1 MAKFDSTDRLFAAMS
16 SDRIRINEEET
27 RLLVETIQ
35 EHCGVTLSIASGFF
49 LERRLV
55 PRLEALGL
63 ASFLDYYQY
72 LRYDPAGPREM
83 EELIER
89 ITTHETY
96 FFREQ
101 YQLDAFADEILPDLA
116 SLHTRQRRLAF
127 WSAGCSTGEEVYT
140 IAMLLLESGL
150 FRGWGLRVAGSD
162 ISRKVLTTARTALYG
177 ENSFRTTEPEL
188 RRKYFAEKEGRWQVR
203 DEVRAMCSFGQ
214 LNLLTTER
222 FRVLGPCDVIFC
234 RNVLMYLSQEARH
247 RVVEAFYDRLTPGGF
262 LLLGHSESLLNV
274 TTRFDL
280 AHLQK
285 DLVYRKPLDADPP
298 SSAGSSEFER

>member
-1 MAKFDSTDRLFAAMS
+1 MNDD
-16 SDRIRINEEET
+16 ET
-27 RLLVETIQ
+27 RLLVEAIQ
-35 EHCGVTLSIASGFF
+35 EQCGVTLSINSGFF
-49 LERRLV
+49 LERRLSS
-55 PRLEALGL
+55 RLEALGL
-63 ASFLDYYQY
+63 SSYLDYYQY
-72 LRYDPAGPREM
+72 LRYDPSGPREM

-101 YQLDAFADEILPDLA
+101 YQLEAFTEEILPQLA
-116 SLHTRQRRLAF
+116 TRLERNRRIQV

-150 FRGWGLRVAGSD
+150 FKGWNIRVMGSD
-162 ISRKVLTTARTALYG
+162 ISRKVLATARAAVYG
-177 ENSFRTTEPEL
+177 ENSFRTTTPLL
-188 RRKYFAEKEGRWQVR
+188 RRKYFVESAGRWTVR
-203 DEVRAMCSFGQ
+203 EDVRSMCSFGQ
-214 LNLLTTER
+214 LNLISTER
-222 FRVLGPCDVIFC
+222 FRVLGPQDVIFC

-285 DLVYRKPLDADPP
+285 DLVYRKPATATQP
-298 SSAGSSEFER
+298 SSY

>member
-1 MAKFDSTDRLFAAMS
+1 VLVASSNSTDRLFAALGGARVRMT
-16 SDRIRINEEET
+16 DDET
-27 RLLVETIQ
+27 RLLVEAIQ
-35 EHCGVTLSIASGFF
+35 EHCGVTLSINSGFF
-49 LERRLV
+49 LERRLG
-55 PRLEALGL
+55 PRIEALGL
-63 ASFLDYYQY
+63 ASYLDYYQY
-72 LRYDPAGPREM
+72 LRYDPAGPAEM

-101 YQLDAFADEILPDLA
+101 YQLEAFSEEILPKLA
-116 SLHTRQRRLAF
+116 ERLERQRRIQV

-150 FRGWGLRVAGSD
+150 FKGWNIRVMGSD
-162 ISRKVLTTARTALYG
+162 ISRKVLATARAAVYG
-177 ENSFRTTEPEL
+177 ENSFRTTTPLL
-188 RRKYFAEKEGRWQVR
+188 RRKYFVEANGRWTVR
-203 DEVRAMCSFGQ
+203 EDVRSMCSFGQ
-214 LNLLTTER
+214 LNLISTER
-222 FRVLGPCDVIFC
+222 FRVLGPQDVIFC

-285 DLVYRKPLDADPP
+285 DLVYRKPLTASQP
-298 SSAGSSEFER
+298 SSY

>member
-1 MAKFDSTDRLFAAMS
+1 MNDD
-16 SDRIRINEEET
+16 ET
-27 RLLVETIQ
+27 RLLVEAIQ
-35 EHCGVTLSIASGFF
+35 EHCGVTLSINSGFF
-49 LERRLV
+49 LERRLS

-63 ASFLDYYQY
+63 SSYLDYYQY

-101 YQLDAFADEILPDLA
+101 YQLEAFSEEILPKLA
-116 SLHTRQRRLAF
+116 ERLDRQRRIQV

-150 FRGWGLRVAGSD
+150 FKGWNIRVMGSD
-162 ISRKVLTTARTALYG
+162 ISRKVLATARAAVYG
-177 ENSFRTTEPEL
+177 ENSFRTTSALL
-188 RRKYFAEKEGRWQVR
+188 RRKYFVEANGRWTVR
-203 DEVRAMCSFGQ
+203 DDVRSMCSFGQ
-214 LNLLTTER
+214 LNLVSTER
-222 FRVLGPCDVIFC
+222 FRVLGPQDVIFC

-285 DLVYRKPLDADPP
+285 DLVYRKPLTASQP
-298 SSAGSSEFER
+298 SSY

>member
-1 MAKFDSTDRLFAAMS
+1 M
-16 SDRIRINEEET
+16 NEEET
-27 RLLVETIQ
+27 RLLVEAIQ
-35 EHCGVTLSIASGFF
+35 EHCGVTLSDGSGFF
-49 LERRLV
+49 LERRLSA
-55 PRLEALGL
+55 RLEALGL
-63 ASFLDYYQY
+63 GSYLDYYQY
-72 LRYDPAGPREM
+72 LRYDPSGPREM

-101 YQLDAFADEILPDLA
+101 YQLDAFSDEILPDLA
-116 SLHTRQRRLAF
+116 SRWNRQRRIAV

-150 FRGWGLRVAGSD
+150 FKGWNIRVAGSD
-162 ISRKVLTTARTALYG
+162 ISRKVLATARAATYG
-177 ENSFRTTEPEL
+177 ENSFRTTDANL
-188 RRKYFAEKEGRWQVR
+188 KRRYFVENGGRWTVR
-203 DEVRAMCSFGQ
+203 DDVRSMCSFGQ
-214 LNLLTTER
+214 LNLVSTER

-247 RVVEAFYDRLTPGGF
+247 RVVEAFYDRLTPGGY

-285 DLVYRKPLDADPP
+285 DLVYRKPLDAAQP
-298 SSAGSSEFER
+298 SSR

>member
-1 MAKFDSTDRLFAAMS
+1 MTD
-16 SDRIRINEEET
+16 DET
-27 RLLVETIQ
+27 RLLVEAIQ
-35 EHCGVTLSIASGFF
+35 EHCGVTLSINSGFF
-49 LERRLV
+49 LERRLG

-63 ASFLDYYQY
+63 ASYLDYYQY

-101 YQLDAFADEILPDLA
+101 YQLEALSEEILPKLA
-116 SLHTRQRRLAF
+116 ERLERQRRIQV

-150 FRGWGLRVAGSD
+150 FKGWNIRVMGSD
-162 ISRKVLTTARTALYG
+162 ISRKVLATARAAVYG
-177 ENSFRTTEPEL
+177 ENSFRTTSALL
-188 RRKYFAEKEGRWQVR
+188 RRKYFVEANGRWTVR
-203 DEVRAMCSFGQ
+203 DDVRSMCSFGQ
-214 LNLLTTER
+214 LNLVSTER
-222 FRVLGPCDVIFC
+222 FRVLGPQDVIFC

-285 DLVYRKPLDADPP
+285 DLVYRKPLTASQP
-298 SSAGSSEFER
+298 SSY